1 MSELIDT
8 LPALAWMIGA
18 ALATYPL
25 AVAAIR
31 MPRLSRRKGPR

>member
-1 MSELIDT
+1 MSDLTGT
-8 LPALAWMIGA
+8 LPAFAWMIGA

-31 MPRLSRRKGPR
+31 MPRLARRKGPR

>member
-1 MSELIDT
+1 MSELVET
-8 LPALAWMIGA
+8 LPAFAWMFGA

>member
-1 MSELIDT
+1 MNELVNT
-8 LPALAWMIGA
+8 LPALAWMLGA

-31 MPRLSRRKGPR
+31 VPRLTRRKGPR

>member
-8 LPALAWMIGA
+8 LPAFAWMIGA

-31 MPRLSRRKGPR
+31 MPRLSRRKDPR